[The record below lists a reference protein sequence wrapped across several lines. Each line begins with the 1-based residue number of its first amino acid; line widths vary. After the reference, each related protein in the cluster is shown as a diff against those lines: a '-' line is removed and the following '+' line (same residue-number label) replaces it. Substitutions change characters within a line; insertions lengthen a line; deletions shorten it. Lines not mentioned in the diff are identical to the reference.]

1 MNSVLDNINNKIM
14 TAMKYSSCVLGLVL
28 LTAFST
34 GCSIKHIQ
42 QDQVVSKQARW
53 VLLPVVNLAEV
64 PQAGE
69 RIESVIETF
78 LYSKG
83 IGSLAYYP
91 RQSAEQALLMLDDRS
106 RYSRAL
112 QWAKTQDFDYAIT
125 GSIEEWG
132 YKSGL
137 DGEPAVGLSL
147 RIIDMN
153 SGKVIWSASGAK
165 TGWGYDSVSG
175 VAISLVN
182 KLLDGIDI
190 K

>member
-1 MNSVLDNINNKIM
+1 MNKVLNNINDKI
-14 TAMKYSSCVLGLVL
+14 TTVKKYTVYAFGLVL
-28 LTAFST
+28 LAGFSA
-34 GCSIKHIQ
+34 GCSVNRIQ
-42 QDQVVSKQARW
+42 KDQVVSKQARW
-53 VLLPVVNLAEV
+53 VLLPIVNLAEV

-83 IGSLAYYP
+83 IRSLAYYP
-91 RQSAEQALLMLDDRS
+91 RQSADEALLMLDERS
-106 RYSRAL
+106 RYSRAM

-147 RIIDMN
+147 RILDMKT
-153 SGKVIWSASGAK
+153 GKVIWSASGAK

-182 KLLDGIDI
+182 KLLNGIDI
-190 K
+190 E